1 MRVPANLQL
10 IPLTLL
16 ISNSSLYSLL
26 TSDSPPPAQL
36 ISESSTNPANPRF
49 IPLPLAYR

>member
-10 IPLTLL
+10 ISLTLL

-26 TSDSPPPAQL
+26 NSDSTPPAQL

-49 IPLPLAYR
+49 ISLPLAYR

>member
-1 MRVPANLQL
+1 MRVPANFQL
-10 IPLTLL
+10 ISQTLL

-26 TSDSPPPAQL
+26 TSDSPPPALL

>member
-10 IPLTLL
+10 ISLTLL

-26 TSDSPPPAQL
+26 TSESPPPAQL
-36 ISESSTNPANPRF
+36 ISESSTNPANLRF
-49 IPLPLAYR
+49 IALPIAYR